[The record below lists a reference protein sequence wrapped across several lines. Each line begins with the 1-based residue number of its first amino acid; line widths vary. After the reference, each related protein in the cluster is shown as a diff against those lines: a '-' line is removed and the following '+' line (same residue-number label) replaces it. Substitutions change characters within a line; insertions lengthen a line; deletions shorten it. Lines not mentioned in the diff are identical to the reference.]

1 MSSQPLVS
9 IVTPV
14 LNRASVIGSCLG
26 SVATQ
31 DYPNIEHIVVD
42 GGSTDGTLEVLESFA
57 RPGFRYVSGP
67 DGGMYEAIN
76 RGLAMAKGEIL
87 CYLNSDDL
95 YLPYTVGAAVE
106 GLAGLDLVYGDLGVI
121 DTGAGDASFYPQFY
135 RRFDLNHYTHHA
147 TLAQPTVFW
156 RRSVTERIGPFDTSF
171 RLLGDCDYWIR
182 AASDGA
188 RMRHLDEILAIQ
200 VEHAGTLR
208 QVHAAT
214 LDEEFAR
221 LRERYTPIAGEPRA
235 VLRHALSRR
244 ARWRLYQWRFILSA
258 AAAEPR
264 RWSRFMS
271 FLRNGDV
278 AVRRGGLLWFLLPEI
293 LRPVGASLLDA
304 GALQRALDDRMSYD
318 PAA

>member
-1 MSSQPLVS
+1 MSQPLVS

-14 LNRASVIGSCLG
+14 LNRASVIGACLG
-26 SVATQ
+26 SVAAQ

-42 GGSTDGTLEVLESFA
+42 GGSTDGTLEVIESFA
-57 RPGFRYVSGP
+57 RPGFRYVSEP

-76 RGLAMAKGEIL
+76 KGLAMAKGEIL

-95 YLPYTVGAAVE
+95 YLPYSVTAAVE
-106 GLAGLDLVYGDLGVI
+106 GLAGADLVYGDLGVI
-121 DTGAGDASFYPQFY
+121 DTGAGRATFYPQFY
-135 RRFDLNHYTHHA
+135 RRFDLNHYTHLA

-156 RRSVTERIGPFDTSF
+156 RRSVSERIGPFDAGY

-182 AASDGA
+182 AGADGA
-188 RMRHLDEILAIQ
+188 RIRHLDEILAIE
-200 VEHAGTLR
+200 VEHPGTLR
-208 QVHAAT
+208 QVHPLK

-221 LRERYTPIAGEPRA
+221 LRMQHTPIVGAPKGA
-235 VLRHALSRR
+235 LRHALVRR

-258 AAAEPR
+258 AASEPR

-271 FLRNGDV
+271 LLREGEV
-278 AVRRGGLLWFLLPEI
+278 PVRRGGLLWFLLPQI
-293 LRPVGASLLDA
+293 LRPADASLLDA
-304 GALQRALDDRMSYD
+304 GALRRTLDDRMSYD